1 MNNRKGYHRIT
12 MILAFI
18 AIYFIWGTTY
28 LANLFGLES
37 ITPFVLSSLRYL
49 VAGLLL
55 LTWVI
60 GKRLVWPDLY
70 GLKVLSVSGILMLV
84 GGSGLV
90 VFAEQYINSGYAAVI
105 VASEP
110 FWFVL
115 LDKKHWKFYFNN
127 RNILLGLFL
136 GFSGIV
142 LFSYFSPES
151 GIAGT
156 SDKLIG
162 TSILLVSAVLWVMGT
177 LYANKRMRT
186 GTSNITNS
194 AIQLLAAGIF
204 SALIA
209 LCLGEWKQFTVH
221 DVSPKAWFGLIFLI
235 VMGSMVAYMAFTWLV
250 TVQPPA
256 VVSTHTY
263 VNPMVAV
270 FIGWLIADERI
281 APHQIYA
288 FVLVLG
294 GVLLTQMGKKISL
307 KPNHIKEIT

>member
-1 MNNRKGYHRIT
+1 MSNRKGYNRIT

-37 ITPFVLSSLRYL
+37 MKPFVLSSLRYL
-49 VAGLLL
+49 LAGLLL

-60 GKRLVWPDLY
+60 SKRLIWPDLY
-70 GLKVLSVSGILMLV
+70 GIKVLSVSGILMLV

-90 VFAEQYINSGYAAVI
+90 VFAEQYINSGYAAVV

-151 GIAGT
+151 GLAG
-156 SDKLIG
+156 SADKLVG
-162 TSILLVSAVLWVMGT
+162 TTILLVSAVLWVVGT

-186 GTSNITNS
+186 GTANITNA

-209 LCLGEWKQFTVH
+209 LCLGEWTDFTVH

-270 FIGWLIADERI
+270 FFGWLIVDERI
-281 APHQIYA
+281 DPHQIYA

-294 GVLLTQMGKKISL
+294 GVLLTQIGRKISL
-307 KPNHIKEIT
+307 NPNHIKEVT